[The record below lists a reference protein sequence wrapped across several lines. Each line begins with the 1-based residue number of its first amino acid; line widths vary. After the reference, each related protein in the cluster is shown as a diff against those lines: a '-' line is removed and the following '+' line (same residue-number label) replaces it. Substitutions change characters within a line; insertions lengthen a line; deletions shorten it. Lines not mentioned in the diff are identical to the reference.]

1 MWEVCGLN
9 DSMLSPRRQRSAFTA
24 IFLLMMPM
32 MLTSVSSTMSVT
44 LDEDDSGNTPE
55 GIWSA
60 DYVNSVHPWGG
71 DDRVQF
77 KEYHDYFS
85 MRERMM
91 QLAEKTYTYQGQTVD
106 IMSFHEGMNG
116 GMNARDIEM
125 TADSYEGHFYNHPS
139 PWMKITGGGE
149 DLDGVYG
156 GDCNDFVGDCG
167 NYADIPDVQM
177 IGNFHAREWMSYE
190 VPMLFLEMLAH
201 YYGTVG
207 IDNDGDGRVDEDT
220 WGDSNGDGILDDD
233 GDCTSLASEYQDSN
247 GDGNPCGPG
256 DLGVDEDFA
265 EQTLTDLVNTREIY
279 LVPMLN
285 VDGNRY
291 DREEYCGENAW
302 ETCPTS
308 GWRKNLRDN
317 TATGVT
323 PLPDLDE
330 EVDEGCDGVD
340 LNRNFQF
347 EWGAPLGATGPIFPG
362 MCYAGQNNDVY
373 NGPVDDTDNDGDGQ
387 LNEDHVDGN
396 DDDADGVVDEDWWG
410 GNSEPETLFV
420 QDLTEMNDDD
430 SNGASDFKATLSWH
444 SFSELVLYPWG
455 HCTGCVTPDHDQL
468 VYHGDMMA
476 EMTDY
481 DNIQSSDLYPT
492 TGDYC
497 DWQYGAHDAYCY
509 TMEIGTA
516 FHQQPEDVNH
526 IAVRNVGV
534 PFYILEISDNPRERA
549 NLALANISQ
558 QNYLFEPTMIE
569 IPESG
574 DIPIDICVSNDFPYS
589 ESNSYVKW
597 RMVKPSR
604 LQSDYGPQ
612 EWARTPWE
620 SVKIDRVDEA
630 CTTKNG
636 NGTVLRAEIP
646 VSESSTGKLHYKAQ
660 ISTLSGSDFYQ
671 YPSDGTYFELP
682 IEYRS
687 AYGNFAAS
695 LFLFVII
702 AGTVWGGL
710 GACLKL
716 MLGEEELLEAEV
728 V

>member
-1 MWEVCGLN
+1 M
-9 DSMLSPRRQRSAFTA
+9 SSTRRQRSAFIA
-24 IFLLMMPM
+24 IFILMMPI
-32 MLTSVSSTMSVT
+32 MLTSVSSTVATSFN
-44 LDEDDSGNTPE
+44 ENESGNTPE
-55 GIWSA
+55 GIWST
-60 DYVNSVHPWGG
+60 DYANSVHPWGG
-71 DDRVQF
+71 DDRIQF

-116 GMNARDIEM
+116 GTNARDIEM

-139 PWMKITGGGE
+139 PWLKITGGGE
-149 DLDGVYG
+149 DLEGVYG

-167 NYADIPDVQM
+167 NYPDIPDVQM
-177 IGNFHAREWMSYE
+177 VGNFHAREWMSYE
-190 VPMLFLEMLAH
+190 VPMLFLETIAH
-201 YYGTVG
+201 YYGTAG
-207 IDNDGDGRVDEDT
+207 IDNDGDGLIDEDP
-220 WGDSNGDGILDDD
+220 WGDANGDGIIDDD
-233 GDCTSLASEYQDSN
+233 GDCLSLAAEHQDSN

-256 DLGVDEDFA
+256 DLGVDEDFS
-265 EQTLTDLVNTREIY
+265 EQQLTDLVNTREIY

-291 DREEYCGENAW
+291 DREEFCGENAW

-317 TATGVT
+317 TVTGVT
-323 PLPDLDE
+323 PLPDIDE

-340 LNRNFQF
+340 LNRNFQY
-347 EWGAPLGATGPIFPG
+347 EWGAPLGATGPLFPG

-387 LNEDHVDGN
+387 VNEDHVDGN
-396 DDDADGVVDEDWWG
+396 DDDADGLTDEDWWG

-430 SNGASDFKATLSWH
+430 MNRASDFKVTLSWH

-455 HCTGCVTPDHDQL
+455 HCTNCETPDHQQL
-468 VYHGDMMA
+468 IYHGDKMA

-481 DNIQSSDLYPT
+481 ANIQSSDLYPT

-497 DWQYGAHDAYCY
+497 DWQYGLHDSYCY

-526 IAVRNVGV
+526 IAVRNLGV

-549 NLALANISQ
+549 NLALGNVSQ
-558 QNYLFEPTMIE
+558 QNYLVTPNEVDV
-569 IPESG
+569 PESG
-574 DIPIDICVSNDFPYS
+574 DIPIDICVSNEFPYS
-589 ESNSYVKW
+589 EANSIVKY

-604 LQSDYGPQ
+604 LQSDYGPR
-612 EWARTPWE
+612 EWATTPWE
-620 SVKIDRVDEA
+620 SVKIERVDKA
-630 CTTKNG
+630 CTTAEG
-636 NGTVLRAEIP
+636 NGTVLRAELP
-646 VSESSTGKLHYKAQ
+646 VSESSTGTLHYKAQ
-660 ISTLSGSDFYQ
+660 ITTLSGSQ
-671 YPSDGTYFELP
+671 SIYPADGSYYELG

-687 AYGNFAAS
+687 SYGNLASS

-702 AGTVWGGL
+702 AGAVWGGL
-710 GACLKL
+710 GACLRL
-716 MLGEEELLEAEV
+716 MLNSNDPREV
-728 V
+728 HN

>member
-1 MWEVCGLN
+1 
-9 DSMLSPRRQRSAFTA
+9 
-24 IFLLMMPM
+24 
-32 MLTSVSSTMSVT
+32 
-44 LDEDDSGNTPE
+44 
-55 GIWSA
+55 
-60 DYVNSVHPWGG
+60 
-71 DDRVQF
+71 
-77 KEYHDYFS
+77 
-85 MRERMM
+85 
-91 QLAEKTYTYQGQTVD
+91 
-106 IMSFHEGMNG
+106 
-116 GMNARDIEM
+116 
-125 TADSYEGHFYNHPS
+125 
-139 PWMKITGGGE
+139 
-149 DLDGVYG
+149 
-156 GDCNDFVGDCG
+156 
-167 NYADIPDVQM
+167 
-177 IGNFHAREWMSYE
+177 
-190 VPMLFLEMLAH
+190 MLAH
-201 YYGTVG
+201 YYGMVG
-207 IDNDGDGRVDEDT
+207 IDNDGDGRVDEDP
-220 WGDSNGDGILDDD
+220 WGDANNDGILDDD
-233 GDCTSLASEYQDSN
+233 GDCLSLAAEYQDSN

-256 DLGVDEDFA
+256 DLGVDEDFS
-265 EQTLTDLVNTREIY
+265 EQQLTDLVNTREIY

-317 TATGVT
+317 TVTGVT

-347 EWGAPLGATGPIFPG
+347 EWGAPLGATGPLFPG

-387 LNEDHVDGN
+387 VNEDHVDGN
-396 DDDADGVVDEDWWG
+396 DDDADGLTDEDWWG

-430 SNGASDFKATLSWH
+430 KNGASDFKVTLSWH

-455 HCTGCVTPDHDQL
+455 HCTGCETPDHQQL
-468 VYHGDMMA
+468 IYHGDQMA

-481 DNIQSSDLYPT
+481 ANIQSSDLYPT

-497 DWQYGAHDAYCY
+497 DWQYGLHDSYCY

-534 PFYILEISDNPRERA
+534 PFYILEIADNPRERA
-549 NLALANISQ
+549 NLAIANISQ
-558 QNYLFEPTMIE
+558 QNFLVLPSNVDV
-569 IPESG
+569 PASG
-574 DIPIDICVSNDFPYS
+574 DIPIDVCVSNEFPYS
-589 ESNSYVKW
+589 EANSYVKW
-597 RMVKPSR
+597 RMVQPSR
-604 LQSDYGPQ
+604 LQSDYGPR
-612 EWARTPWE
+612 EWATTPWE
-620 SVKIDRVDEA
+620 SVQIERVDEA
-630 CTTKNG
+630 CMTADG

-646 VSESSTGKLHYKAQ
+646 ISESSTGKLHYKAQ
-660 ISTLSGSDFYQ
+660 ISTLSGSDFFQ
-671 YPSDGTYFELP
+671 YPVDGTYYELG

-687 AYGNFAAS
+687 AYGSFVGS

-710 GACLKL
+710 GACLRL
-716 MLGEEELLEAEV
+716 MLADEENLANAEV
-728 V
+728 A

>member
-1 MWEVCGLN
+1 MPANRKTPVVALKTRPSFGFLICLPLLLSLMTPMVASTIAQDDVTGTAPEDVWSDDYIN
-9 DSMLSPRRQRSAFTA
+9 D
-24 IFLLMMPM
+24 IF
-32 MLTSVSSTMSVT
+32 
-44 LDEDDSGNTPE
+44 
-55 GIWSA
+55 
-60 DYVNSVHPWGG
+60 PWAPAG
-71 DDRVQF
+71 DDILQF
-77 KEYHDYFS
+77 KQYHTYET
-85 MRERMM
+85 MKTRMM
-91 QLAEKTYTYQGQTVD
+91 RLAEQNPD
-106 IMSFHEGMNG
+106 IFEYHEGMNG
-116 GMNARDIEM
+116 GTNARGEEV
-125 TADSYEGHFYNHPS
+125 TADAYEGWYYGHSS
-139 PWMKITGGGE
+139 PWMKITK
-149 DLDGVYG
+149 DVQDGDY
-156 GDCNDFVGDCG
+156 NPFVGDNG
-167 NYADIPDVQM
+167 NYPDRHDVM
-177 IGNFHAREWMSYE
+177 IVGNHHAREWMSYQ
-190 VPMLFLEMLAH
+190 VPMLQLEVIAFS
-201 YYGTVG
+201 YENIGY
-207 IDNDGDGRVDEDT
+207 DNDGDGRVDEDG
-220 WGDSNGDGILDDD
+220 WGDTDGDGQLDDD
-233 GDCTSLASEYQDSN
+233 GDCLGMATEFQDSN
-247 GDGNPCGPG
+247 GDGTNCGPG
-256 DLGVDEDFA
+256 DHGVDEDYS
-265 EQTLTDLVNTREIY
+265 EQFITDLLSFRELY
-279 LVPMLN
+279 LIPMLN
-285 VDGNRY
+285 VDGNIY
-291 DREEYCGENAW
+291 DREVFCPAPAW
-302 ETCPTS
+302 ETCPS
-308 GWRKNLRDN
+308 GGWRKNLRDN
-317 TATGVT
+317 TFTGVT
-323 PLPDLDE
+323 PLPDLQED
-330 EVDEGCDGVD
+330 VDEDCDGVD
-340 LNRNFQF
+340 LNRNYQF
-347 EWGAPLGATGPIFPG
+347 EWGAPLGATGPLIPG
-362 MCYAGQNNDVY
+362 TCSPSEGELDGSNNDVY

-549 NLALANISQ
+549 DLALANISQ
-558 QNYLFEPTMIE
+558 QNYLLKPNMIE

-574 DIPIDICVSNDFPYS
+574 DIPIDVCVSNDFPYS

-620 SVKIDRVDEA
+620 SVKIDRVDES

-671 YPSDGTYFELP
+671 YPSDGSFFELP

>member
-1 MWEVCGLN
+1 M
-9 DSMLSPRRQRSAFTA
+9 SSTRRQRSAFVA

-32 MLTSVSSTMSVT
+32 MLTSVSSTMATS
-44 LDEDDSGNTPE
+44 LDENESGNTPE
-55 GIWSA
+55 SIWSS
-60 DYVNSVHPWGG
+60 DYANSVHPWGG
-71 DDRVQF
+71 DDRIQF
-77 KEYHDYFS
+77 KEYHDYFT
-85 MRERMM
+85 MRERML
-91 QLAEKTYTYQGQTVD
+91 QLSEKTYTYQGQTVD
-106 IMSFHEGMNG
+106 IMSFHEGLNG
-116 GMNARDIEM
+116 GINDRGVEM
-125 TADSYEGHFYNHPS
+125 SADSYEGHFYNHPS

-149 DLDGVYG
+149 DLEGVFG
-156 GDCNDFVGDCG
+156 GECNDFVGDCG
-167 NYADIPDVQM
+167 NYEDIPDVQM
-177 IGNFHAREWMSYE
+177 VGNFHAREWMSYE
-190 VPMLFLEMLAH
+190 VPMMFLEMLAH
-201 YYGTVG
+201 YYGMVG
-207 IDNDGDGRVDEDT
+207 IDNDGDGRVDEDP
-220 WGDSNGDGILDDD
+220 WGDANNDGILDDD
-233 GDCTSLASEYQDSN
+233 GDCLSLAAEYQDSN

-256 DLGVDEDFA
+256 DLGVDEDFS
-265 EQTLTDLVNTREIY
+265 EQQLTDLVNTREIY

-317 TATGVT
+317 TVTGVT

-347 EWGAPLGATGPIFPG
+347 EWGAPLGATGPLFPG

-387 LNEDHVDGN
+387 VNEDHVDGN
-396 DDDADGVVDEDWWG
+396 DDDADGLTDEDWWG

-430 SNGASDFKATLSWH
+430 KNGASDFKVTLSWH

-455 HCTGCVTPDHDQL
+455 HCTGCETPDHQQL
-468 VYHGDMMA
+468 IYHGDQMA

-481 DNIQSSDLYPT
+481 ANIQSSDLYPT

-497 DWQYGAHDAYCY
+497 DWQYGLHDSYCY

-534 PFYILEISDNPRERA
+534 PFYILEIADNPRERA
-549 NLALANISQ
+549 NLAIANISQ
-558 QNYLFEPTMIE
+558 QNFLVLPSNVDV
-569 IPESG
+569 PASG
-574 DIPIDICVSNDFPYS
+574 DIPIDVCVSNEFPYS
-589 ESNSYVKW
+589 EANSYVKW
-597 RMVKPSR
+597 RMVQPSR
-604 LQSDYGPQ
+604 LQSDYGPR
-612 EWARTPWE
+612 EWATTPWE
-620 SVKIDRVDEA
+620 SVKIERVDEA
-630 CTTKNG
+630 CMTADG

-646 VSESSTGKLHYKAQ
+646 ISESSTGKLHYKAQ
-660 ISTLSGSDFYQ
+660 ISTLSGSDFFQ
-671 YPSDGTYFELP
+671 YPVDGTYYELG

-687 AYGNFAAS
+687 AYGSFAGS

-710 GACLKL
+710 GACLRL
-716 MLGEEELLEAEV
+716 MLADEENLTNAEV
-728 V
+728 A